1 MQLLNAVDTLP
12 SGVMVAPLQSNYTSL
27 VTLLSRVIGQVTSS
41 TLIPID
47 KIFKQMVSLPV
58 WGRIDLNAL
67 HSLPSEQDLFHS
79 LILSFMM
86 PVGEHLLK
94 IVEQLEIVSSATN
107 DTLSAFR
114 TVITTKSSENSAEW
128 KSLSSE
134 LERYG
139 QQREHSAMNK
149 AELPLKGSV
158 VGENG
163 NDHLQCDGLSVETA
177 ESDETTFSQQFLVL
191 ITRCWG
197 MRGL

>member
-1 MQLLNAVDTLP
+1 MDTLP

-94 IVEQLEIVSSATN
+94 IVEQLEIVSSATH

-158 VGENG
+158 VGENA
-163 NDHLQCDGLSVETA
+163 NDHL
-177 ESDETTFSQQFLVL
+177 
-191 ITRCWG
+191 
-197 MRGL
+197 